1 MDFIHQLGGLSY
13 LGVFGISLLAMIVL
27 PFPEEVTLLSFGYLA
42 GIGVFHF
49 ALLIPVCMLGLFVA
63 DFAIYQLALHGSKI
77 TNKAYQKM
85 FAEKFDFLKDMTNE
99 KLERLIIF
107 SRFLIY
113 FRFLSGFLAGY
124 YKVPFK
130 KFVGYEAVSLSVYVT
145 LFIGMGYFLRNQL
158 ERVIAGVGVV
168 QNIIVTIVLLFIAV
182 AVFRSIK
189 KYLIQNGRSV
199 VDKLKNN

>member
-1 MDFIHQLGGLSY
+1 MEFIHQLGGLSY
-13 LGVFGISLLAMIVL
+13 LGVFGISMLAMIVL
-27 PFPEEVTLLSFGYLA
+27 PFPEEITLISFGYLA

-49 ALLIPVCMLGLFVA
+49 ILLIPVCMAGLFVA
-63 DFAIYQLALHGSKI
+63 DFVVYQLARHGSKI

-85 FAEKFDFLKDMTNE
+85 FAEKFDFLKDMTDE

-130 KFVGYEAVSLSVYVT
+130 KFVGYELISLSVYVT
-145 LFIGMGYFLRNQL
+145 LFVGLGFFLRNQL

-168 QNIIVTIVLLFIAV
+168 QNIIITLVLISIGI
-182 AVFRSIK
+182 AVFRSMK
-189 KYLIQNGRSV
+189 KYLMQNGRSIINTIS
-199 VDKLKNN
+199 K